1 MMKIKF
7 YSGNSALHDNRETAP
22 LNPQSFLFLLAEF
35 FFPRSFEMQPSNIHC
50 PPQEL
55 FSIWL
60 TEHQLAPWPLPK
72 NSPNGSKRM
81 SPKQVQPII
90 EQFSFFSSDK
100 GRPQMLS
107 WGRSTLRSCTSFFGN
122 LPMFLFWHHSSRCW
136 LTPSCLCLLVLL
148 SLPPEASHLS
158 S

>member
-7 YSGNSALHDNRETAP
+7 YSGNSALHDNRESAP
-22 LNPQSFLFLLAEF
+22 LNPQSFLFLLAESS
-35 FFPRSFEMQPSNIHC
+35 FPRSFEMQPSNIHC

-55 FSIWL
+55 FSVWL

-81 SPKQVQPII
+81 SPKQVQPIM
-90 EQFSFFSSDK
+90 EQYSFFSSDK
-100 GRPQMLS
+100 GRPQRPS
-107 WGRSTLRSCTSFFGN
+107 WGKSLWEAAKLLWQSPCASV
-122 LPMFLFWHHSSRCW
+122 LAHSSRCW
-136 LTPSCLCLLVLL
+136 LSPSCLCLLVLL